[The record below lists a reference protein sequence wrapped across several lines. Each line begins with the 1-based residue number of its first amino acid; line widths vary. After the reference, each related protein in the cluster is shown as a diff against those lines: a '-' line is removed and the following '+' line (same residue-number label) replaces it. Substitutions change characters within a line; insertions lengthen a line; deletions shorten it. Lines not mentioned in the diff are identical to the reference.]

1 MKEIIMSIEQ
11 TKEIMLEKISGLE
24 QNLRLLR
31 QGVEALKEPEIAQK
45 ARNCVYCKSLA
56 EMSGLLDDG
65 SVKLKVGDRIISH
78 HNRFGNIDWTVIG
91 VGVDGEEVGEKRPT
105 VTLHM
110 TNVLDDMYLPFDT
123 PNKKYCLGHN
133 AWDTCNLRN
142 WLNKYFLS
150 GFPEADREAMRLVEK
165 TTYRNDDEGD
175 EAYTTQDK
183 LFLLSAPELG
193 FTGENIKDEGAAY
206 PFYENPENRKKTDS
220 PSGNESCY
228 WVRSPYPW
236 DASHV
241 RFVLPDGSLSVYG
254 ASIGHGV
261 AAACVI

>member
-1 MKEIIMSIEQ
+1 MESMMSIEQ
-11 TKEIMLEKISGLE
+11 VKEVMLEKISGLE
-24 QNLRLLR
+24 RNLHSLR
-31 QGVEALKEPEIAQK
+31 QGVEALKEPEIAQN
-45 ARNCVYCKSLA
+45 AWGCVYCTSLA
-56 EMSGLLDDG
+56 EMSSLLDDG
-65 SVKLKVGDRIISH
+65 GINLKVGDRIISR

-91 VGVDGEEVGEKRPT
+91 VGIDGQEVGKKRQT

-123 PNKKYCLGHN
+123 PSKKYCWGHN

-150 GFPEADREAMRLVEK
+150 GFPEADREAMRRVEK
-165 TTYRNDDEGD
+165 TTYRNDDEGG

-183 LFLLSAPELG
+183 LFLLSASELG
-193 FTGENIKDEGAAY
+193 FTGDNIKDEGATY

-220 PSGNESCY
+220 PSGDESCY
-228 WVRSPYPW
+228 WMRSPTPW
-236 DASHV
+236 NASLV
-241 RFVLPDGSLSVYG
+241 RLVYPDGSLNNVHASSGIG
-254 ASIGHGV
+254 A

>member
-1 MKEIIMSIEQ
+1 MESMMSIEQ
-11 TKEIMLEKISGLE
+11 VKEVMLEKISGLE
-24 QNLRLLR
+24 QNLHLLR
-31 QGVEALKEPEIAQK
+31 QGVEALKEPEIAQN
-45 ARNCVYCKSLA
+45 AWGCVYRKSLA

-65 SVKLKVGDRIISH
+65 SVKLKAGDRIISH

-91 VGVDGEEVGEKRPT
+91 VGVDGQEVGQKRQT

-123 PNKKYCLGHN
+123 PNKQYCWGHN

-150 GFPEADREAMRLVEK
+150 GFPEADREAMRRVEK
-165 TTYRNDDEGD
+165 TTCRNDGEGG

-183 LFLLSAPELG
+183 LFLLSASELG

-206 PFYENPENRKKTDS
+206 QFYENLENRKKTDF
-220 PSGNESCY
+220 PSGDESCY
-228 WVRSPYPW
+228 WVRSPNPW
-236 DASHV
+236 SAYSV
-241 RFVLPDGSLSVYG
+241 RLVLPGGSLSHNYASHGTG
-254 ASIGHGV
+254 A